1 MSSKNIE
8 LNEDQQL
15 AILKE
20 WNERKDNP
28 PYIGELIELVFSD
41 IPEDLKDGRS
51 KYGRAVKKFL
61 AEKSLTAKVTSKH
74 YPKEKIE
81 LTEDQKEFISNNCSA
96 MKPMEMTRLLF
107 EDDKISALDLRYKVV
122 SEFINTIPNQVIY
135 SDSNEDVPA
144 EGGYAPPK
152 SESRAV
158 VRVNKYVH
166 NGIDKEKITAK
177 IKRNLSTLI
186 AYMHTFR
193 FLHQIGT
200 YSVETD
206 RELFESSFVRYTWDK
221 SDLSQEEVD
230 QYIVLSAE
238 VVIASNIQRRVER
251 LQTLL
256 DQNAED
262 TEGRRMA
269 MSLVEAINTAQ
280 TEYNQCVNRQTKLLN
295 ELKEKRSQRLSKVLQ
310 ESASILNLV
319 ELWKDEESRN
329 KMIKIAEIRKKNV
342 SSEIERLGS
351 MEDIKSRI
359 MGISEE
365 EVLNG

>member
-1 MSSKNIE
+1 MSAKKFT

-15 AILKE
+15 AILE
-20 WNERKDNP
+20 LWNSGEDKNLYINNIMKSVFPDLPKD
-28 PYIGELIELVFSD
+28 
-41 IPEDLKDGRS
+41 KQDGRS
-51 KYGRAVKKFL
+51 KEGRAVKKFL
-61 AEKSLTAKVTSKH
+61 HEKGIEVKVTSKH
-74 YPKEKIE
+74 YPKEKAE
-81 LTEDQKEFISNNCSA
+81 LTEDQKEYIYNNCGS
-96 MKPMEMTRLLF
+96 MKPMEIARVIF
-107 EDDKISALDLRYKVV
+107 EEPKISALDLRYKILLEYLNNIDNKVK
-122 SEFINTIPNQVIY
+122 Y
-135 SDSNEDVPA
+135 SDVTPEETP

-152 SESRAV
+152 SEARAL

-166 NGIDKEKITAK
+166 NGIDKNKVTSK
-177 IKRNLSTLI
+177 HKRSLSTLI
-186 AYMHTFR
+186 GYMHTYR
-193 FLHQIGT
+193 FLHQIST
-200 YSVETD
+200 YSIETD

-221 SDLSQEEVD
+221 DDLTQEEVD

-295 ELKEKRSQRLSKVLQ
+295 ELKEKRSQRMSKQ
-310 ESASILNLV
+310 MQQSASILNLV

-329 KMIKIAEIRKKNV
+329 KMIKIADLRRKNI

-351 MEDIKSRI
+351 MEEIKSRI

>member
-1 MSSKNIE
+1 MGDVSGSFY
-8 LNEDQQL
+8 Q
-15 AILKE
+15 
-20 WNERKDNP
+20 
-28 PYIGELIELVFSD
+28 
-41 IPEDLKDGRS
+41 
-51 KYGRAVKKFL
+51 KKVL
-61 AEKSLTAKVTSKH
+61 S
-74 YPKEKIE
+74 P
-81 LTEDQKEFISNNCSA
+81 
-96 MKPMEMTRLLF
+96 
-107 EDDKISALDLRYKVV
+107 LDLRYKVV
-122 SEFINTIPNQVIY
+122 VDYIGTLPNQVKY

-158 VRVNKYVH
+158 VRVNKYVY
-166 NGIDKEKITAK
+166 NGIDKEKITPK
-177 IKRNLSTLI
+177 LKRNMSTLI

-193 FLHQIGT
+193 FLHQIST
-200 YSVETD
+200 YGIETD

-230 QYIVLSAE
+230 QYIVLAAE

-319 ELWKDEESRN
+319 ELWKDEESRH
-329 KMIKIAEIRKKNV
+329 KMIKIAEIRKKNI
-342 SSEIERLGS
+342 SSEIERLS
-351 MEDIKSRI
+351 TMEDIKSRI

-365 EVLNG
+365 EILNG